1 MNLAEI
7 AAQAAKVRA
16 EQEALEKMQAEQEQ
30 RTSAASIAGAVLH
43 LHPDAITVTYINTYA
58 FLPGDK
64 AMVEVEN
71 MRFQVRHRKDRDT
84 IHQYLVLERFDDT
97 LIYNPHSKP
106 IRNLAD
112 LGDQLAKLAEYP
124 STPDGQRRLRIL

>member
-1 MNLAEI
+1 MNLIEI

-16 EQEALEKMQAEQEQ
+16 EQQALEQMQAEQEQ
-30 RTSAASIAGAVLH
+30 RTTAASIAGHILG
-43 LHPDAITVTYINTYA
+43 LHPDAITVHYVNGYA

-71 MRFQVRHRKDRDT
+71 MRFEVRHRKERDA

-97 LIYNPHSKP
+97 LVYNPHNKP

-112 LGDQLAKLAEYP
+112 LGDQIAKLAEYP
-124 STPDGQRRLRIL
+124 TAPDGQRRLRIL